1 MCFLLLCLLVLA
13 FLLSPLRSPI
23 FKPHLPEEHI
33 RISRFSKWHLL
44 IYLSG
49 KDGIAIMLSGKLF
62 FFLIFYGYDSW
73 RQISV
78 YNDRFVLIRKLETN
92 NATVEIKQ

>member
-1 MCFLLLCLLVLA
+1 MAVTNLLERQRWNSDHAEWQA
-13 FLLSPLRSPI
+13 F
-23 FKPHLPEEHI
+23 F
-33 RISRFSKWHLL
+33 
-44 IYLSG
+44 
-49 KDGIAIMLSGKLF
+49 F

>member
-1 MCFLLLCLLVLA
+1 MALTNLLERQRWNSDYA
-13 FLLSPLRSPI
+13 
-23 FKPHLPEEHI
+23 E
-33 RISRFSKWHLL
+33 WQ
-44 IYLSG
+44 
-49 KDGIAIMLSGKLF
+49 AF
-62 FFLIFYGYDSW
+62 FFIFYGYDSW

>member
-1 MCFLLLCLLVLA
+1 MAVTNLLERQRWNSDYAEWQA
-13 FLLSPLRSPI
+13 F
-23 FKPHLPEEHI
+23 
-33 RISRFSKWHLL
+33 
-44 IYLSG
+44 
-49 KDGIAIMLSGKLF
+49 LF
-62 FFLIFYGYDSW
+62 FFIFYGSDSW

>member
-1 MCFLLLCLLVLA
+1 MALTNLLERQRWNSDYA
-13 FLLSPLRSPI
+13 
-23 FKPHLPEEHI
+23 E
-33 RISRFSKWHLL
+33 WQ
-44 IYLSG
+44 
-49 KDGIAIMLSGKLF
+49 AF

-92 NATVEIKQ
+92 NATIEIKQ

>member
-1 MCFLLLCLLVLA
+1 MALTNLLERQRWNSDYAEWQA
-13 FLLSPLRSPI
+13 F
-23 FKPHLPEEHI
+23 
-33 RISRFSKWHLL
+33 
-44 IYLSG
+44 
-49 KDGIAIMLSGKLF
+49 F